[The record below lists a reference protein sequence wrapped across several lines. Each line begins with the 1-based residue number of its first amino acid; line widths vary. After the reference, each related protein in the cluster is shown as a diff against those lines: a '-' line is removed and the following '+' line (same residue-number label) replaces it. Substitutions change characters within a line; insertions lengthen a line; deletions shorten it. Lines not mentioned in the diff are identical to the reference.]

1 MKRHDFAVLLGL
13 SLILNGCSAAP
24 SVSSTG
30 ITVSQEE
37 ATLIQLGDD
46 QILINGQPAGETG
59 AVQLSHDI
67 VYYEAGQEV
76 DYVEGIKADEYS
88 AEEEA
93 GHKVINISRTGN

>member
-46 QILINGQPAGETG
+46 QILINGPA
-59 AVQLSHDI
+59 SRRNRC
-67 VYYEAGQEV
+67 
-76 DYVEGIKADEYS
+76 S
-88 AEEEA
+88 AA
-93 GHKVINISRTGN
+93 FARYRLL